1 MGVVSSR
8 HRRLETHS
16 LVTGERRGHSV
27 GTLRQGELVKGRRL
41 QGRKKFH
48 PAIVLQLLLLPF
60 SLQILSEIII
70 ILPRWHTLRGV
81 GQGDTFTGKEN
92 ISPSYTTPVGS
103 KPGKMQSKR
112 LFSF

>member
-41 QGRKKFH
+41 QGPKSFTR
-48 PAIVLQLLLLPF
+48 
-60 SLQILSEIII
+60 QI
-70 ILPRWHTLRGV
+70 
-81 GQGDTFTGKEN
+81 KN
-92 ISPSYTTPVGS
+92 PVGS

>member
-41 QGRKKFH
+41 QGRKK
-48 PAIVLQLLLLPF
+48 V
-60 SLQILSEIII
+60 
-70 ILPRWHTLRGV
+70 
-81 GQGDTFTGKEN
+81 
-92 ISPSYTTPVGS
+92 SPSYNFTA
-103 KPGKMQSKR
+103 
-112 LFSF
+112 SFASIFIADFLK

>member
-48 PAIVLQLLLLPF
+48 PALALQLLLLPF
-60 SLQILSEIII
+60 SLQISSEVIT
-70 ILPRWHTLRGV
+70 ILPLWHTLTGV
-81 GQGDTFTGKEN
+81 GEGETLTGKEN

-103 KPGKMQSKR
+103 NPGKMWSTR
-112 LFSF
+112 LF